1 MGRCDTEGLSSILCV
16 FCTCQERLGKW
27 AVYRAVGPPDLFA
40 GLADL
45 LNTSAS
51 LFGLEKTF
59 SSERHHPSLDRDF
72 SFFSRRRKEKSPF
85 FTSPLSRCGWLLLC
99 AVAGQLWK
107 GQKREPNNLSICFSW
122 PSPPVL
128 FVGLHAKHGAHTH
141 AIKRLSFFFFSSH
154 TRSIAESVSVPI

>member
-51 LFGLEKTF
+51 LFGLEKPF

-72 SFFSRRRKEKSPF
+72 SFFFAEEKGKVALFYQPIVALRMIVVVCRSRPVVKRPKEGTKQLIDLLFLAVSACVVCWSARK
-85 FTSPLSRCGWLLLC
+85 TRC
-99 AVAGQLWK
+99 
-107 GQKREPNNLSICFSW
+107 
-122 PSPPVL
+122 
-128 FVGLHAKHGAHTH
+128 T
-141 AIKRLSFFFFSSH
+141 H
-154 TRSIAESVSVPI
+154 TRN